1 MKCWNSW
8 SAKQWAPWE
17 PGGGNGSSWG
27 RPGMGPERRYLV
39 LASEELGGIIR
50 PEEGCAKWSAQQ
62 TRRQGGVMLPVY
74 PGDWG
79 LCGELTRC
87 MVSRI

>member
-1 MKCWNSW
+1 MLEFLECQAVGSMGAWRREWLFLGK
-8 SAKQWAPWE
+8 AR
-17 PGGGNGSSWG
+17 NGP
-27 RPGMGPERRYLV
+27 REEV